1 MNIDGKSTKHYCP
14 NWMYKDMNKM
24 LNFYPQELSVKE
36 KKKFLIGSVL
46 PRPIALVSTISDASI
61 VNVAPFSY
69 FNIVTYNPPMLSIA
83 VQRNQGES
91 KDTARNI
98 FEQKEA
104 VVHVVS
110 TDNVDATNKTSAPL
124 PAGESELDISD
135 FTTVDSKTLQVPG
148 IKESKVR
155 YETELY
161 DSTVIY
167 NDENIPTADLLL
179 LKVKHYHIDESI
191 YDQGYINLSKLNAV
205 SRLAGNDYA
214 ELGRVFNIERPNSEE
229 KE

>member
-1 MNIDGKSTKHYCP
+1 
-14 NWMYKDMNKM
+14 M
-24 LNFYPQELSVKE
+24 LNFSPQELSAKE

-46 PRPIALVSTISDASI
+46 PRPIALVSTISDACI

-69 FNIVTYNPPMLSIA
+69 FNIVTYNPPMLSVA

-98 FEQKEA
+98 YEQKEA

-135 FTTVDSKTLQVPG
+135 FTTVDSKMIQVPG

-161 DSTVIY
+161 DSIVIY
-167 NDENIPTADLLL
+167 DDEDIPTVDMLL

-191 YDQGYINLSKLNAV
+191 YHQGYINLSKLNVV

-214 ELGRVFNIERPNSEE
+214 EIGSVFKIERPNSED
-229 KE
+229 